1 MFVYL
6 INAWLTIL
14 FYIEMYFWFFILFV
28 CCFIWTILD
37 YKQRTKI
44 FVNDERG
51 IV

>member
-1 MFVYL
+1 MFIFL
-6 INAWLTIL
+6 ENAILTIL
-14 FYIEMYFWFFILFV
+14 FYIEMYFWYFILLV
-28 CCFIWTILD
+28 CCVVWTILD